1 MLFAVIAPLTI
12 GNWITI
18 VVGIGTVLYF
28 FSAGVTLLGDILS
41 AMGIFG

>member
-12 GNWITI
+12 GNWMTI
-18 VVGIGTVLYF
+18 LVGIGSVLYF
-28 FSAGVTLLGDILS
+28 VSAGVAVLGDILS